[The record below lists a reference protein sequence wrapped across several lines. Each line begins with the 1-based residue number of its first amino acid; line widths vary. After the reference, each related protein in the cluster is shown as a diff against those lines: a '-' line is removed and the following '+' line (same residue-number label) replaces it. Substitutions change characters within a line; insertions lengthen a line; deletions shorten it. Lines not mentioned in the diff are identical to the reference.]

1 MVVFICPVRPCQ
13 QRFKRHAKLAE
24 HWRRVH
30 VKTVKLQS
38 CVWCSKTF
46 RTVNKAVAHIRQTGK
61 QHWVKE
67 ISVTNREFIDPN
79 EIKFEDFKTEK
90 SPREIAADERRA
102 KANVPEAAVLY
113 GRSGNAV
120 NRDEEVVMLEDGRFM
135 RQRKVSERKKH
146 LLSPFEPVVLDYVDE
161 YMEGDVSE

>member
-1 MVVFICPVRPCQ
+1 M
-13 QRFKRHAKLAE
+13 
-24 HWRRVH
+24 
-30 VKTVKLQS
+30 
-38 CVWCSKTF
+38 
-46 RTVNKAVAHIRQTGK
+46 AHIRQTGK
-61 QHWVKE
+61 QHWIKE
-67 ISVTNREFIDPN
+67 ISVTNREFIDPK

-113 GRSGNAV
+113 GHSGNAV

>member
-1 MVVFICPVRPCQ
+1 MSGVI
-13 QRFKRHAKLAE
+13 KLSIIK
-24 HWRRVH
+24 VM
-30 VKTVKLQS
+30 
-38 CVWCSKTF
+38 
-46 RTVNKAVAHIRQTGK
+46 AHIRQTGK

-90 SPREIAADERRA
+90 LPQETAADELQA
-102 KANVPEAAVLY
+102 KANVPEAPVLY

-120 NRDEEVVMLEDGRFM
+120 NRDEEVVMLEEGRFM

-146 LLSPFEPVVLDYVDE
+146 LFSPFEPVVLDYVDE
-161 YMEGDVSE
+161 YMDGDVFV